1 MTTKLQAAAE
11 IIRNS
16 AIEFLAA
23 KHGTTEAAV
32 WEAIEAGQVKVC
44 EQFAKLVQAGIAQ
57 ALTLAGEGKISLA

>member
-1 MTTKLQAAAE
+1 MNTKLQAAAE

-44 EQFAKLVQAGIAQ
+44 EQFAKLVQAGIAK
-57 ALTLAGEGKISLA
+57 TLAMAGEGQISLA